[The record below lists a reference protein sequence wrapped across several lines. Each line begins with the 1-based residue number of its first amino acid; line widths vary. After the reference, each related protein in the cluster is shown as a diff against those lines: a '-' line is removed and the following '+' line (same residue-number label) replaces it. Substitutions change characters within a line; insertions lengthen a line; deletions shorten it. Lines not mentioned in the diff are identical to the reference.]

1 MNISF
6 KRRRQ
11 IIISFIL
18 IILNGILDLISITS
32 ILPLLYLLT
41 SNPEVVM
48 DKTFVKTFINLFNIN
63 SSNQF
68 LILSVFSSWICYI
81 CSFYQDY

>member
-1 MNISF
+1 MNELKNKSIFLFIKPLWMNISF

-18 IILNGILDLISITS
+18 IILNGLMDLISITS
-32 ILPLLYLLT
+32 ILPVLYLLT

-48 DKTFVKTFINLFNIN
+48 EKTL
-63 SSNQF
+63 
-68 LILSVFSSWICYI
+68 
-81 CSFYQDY
+81 